1 MYEAVQAYPAG
12 DSTVARL
19 ASTAAR
25 LGYSGLV
32 IRTRSASRAMEP
44 TAIGDEYGIDVV
56 TGVEI
61 DADDPS
67 AASGSVGNFRPDFTV
82 LTLRGGSNALNRFAV
97 ESDRID
103 VLSKPMAGRGDVNH
117 VLVKA
122 AADHGVALEF
132 DLGPVLRAT
141 GGRRV
146 QALSDLR
153 KLREIVDHYDAPYVV
168 SATAAS
174 HLELRAPRELR
185 AVGEAIGFD
194 ADAIDDGLRAWKR
207 IAERNRHRLSESF
220 VEPGVRRG
228 RYGDDAGREGDG
240 REGDGREGDTG
251 SGVDR

>member
-1 MYEAVQAYPAG
+1 MYEAVHAHPAG
-12 DSTVARL
+12 ESTVARF
-19 ASTAAR
+19 AEAAAR

-32 IRTRSASRAMEP
+32 VRTRSASNGTDLA
-44 TAIGDEYGIDVV
+44 AVGDEYGIDVV
-56 TGVEI
+56 DGAEI

-82 LTLRGGSNALNRFAV
+82 LSVRGGSNALNRFAV
-97 ESDRID
+97 ESDRVD
-103 VLSKPMAGRGDVNH
+103 VLSTPMADRGDVNH
-117 VLVKA
+117 VLAKA
-122 AADHGVALEF
+122 AVDHGVAIEF

-146 QALSDLR
+146 QALAGLR
-153 KLREIVDHYDAPYVV
+153 KLREIVDHYGAPYVV
-168 SATAAS
+168 SATAES

-194 ADAIDDGLRAWKR
+194 AAAIDEGLRAWRR

-228 RYGDDAGREGDG
+228 RYGDDAEPVD
-240 REGDGREGDTG
+240 DAG
-251 SGVDR
+251 SEVGK